1 MDELFKSLK
10 PQTPGQ
16 EEMQIALS
24 NKKYEIVGLFGP
36 TGSGKSLFSLLYGV
50 DAVLSGE
57 YRRFVIS
64 RPVVDVTTG
73 RELSMVELGEMYYDV
88 ASNYM
93 SDVLSGYIEV
103 EKIKELIKQG
113 RIVIADTHYLR
124 GRTFDDSVIFL
135 DDVHSVS
142 VESAVEL
149 ITRIGRNSRLIVAG
163 DPVFQ
168 REHGSRDSASLLRE
182 VLLGEESAR
191 VVDLGLKDIVRPGA
205 RRGVKL
211 ILETK
216 LRTRKLKDSEKMIVD
231 AVKIRAPDAEVITA
245 VEFIDEK
252 KSVGLKTESLPDALI
267 VVKEGY
273 IGRLIG
279 KGGERITAVE
289 SDTGLKLRAVELTLD
304 LKPLVRSIHPIGW
317 IHKHIVDADFAGPDL
332 LVKVRSD
339 AYPAFVGQKGA
350 HVRFIDAVMRRLMG
364 VGVRVIEVEAPKEK
378 RGEERKSSR

>member
-1 MDELFKSLK
+1 MGELFKSLK

-93 SDVLSGYIEV
+93 GDVLSGYIEV

-124 GRTFDDSVIFL
+124 GRTFDDSIIFL

-168 REHGSRDSASLLRE
+168 REHGSKDSASLLRE

-216 LRTRKLKDSEKMIVD
+216 LRTRKLKDSEKMIID
-231 AVKIRAPDAEVITA
+231 ATKIRAPDAEVITA

-252 KSVGLKTESLPDALI
+252 KSVGLKTETLPDALI

-317 IHKHIVDADFAGPDL
+317 IHKHIIDADFAGPDL
-332 LVKVRSD
+332 LVKVSSD
-339 AYPAFVGQKGA
+339 AYPAFVGQKGS

-364 VGVRVIEVEAPKEK
+364 VGVRVIEVEAPKER
-378 RGEERKSSR
+378 RGEERKSGK